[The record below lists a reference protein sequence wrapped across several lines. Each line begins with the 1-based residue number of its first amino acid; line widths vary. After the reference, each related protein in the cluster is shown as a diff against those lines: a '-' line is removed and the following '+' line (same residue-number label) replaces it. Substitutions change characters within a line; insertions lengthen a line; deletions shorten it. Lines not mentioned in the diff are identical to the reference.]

1 MKTYI
6 KMQFSS
12 EGMDPSKIIKI
23 LEDLGWKPV
32 VGEYDFMYESS
43 LSEGISN
50 SFKNMVD
57 ELNNALKGTGV
68 RYSLYSFP

>member
-23 LEDLGWKPV
+23 LEDLGWKTV

-43 LSEGISN
+43 LSEGLGD
-50 SFKNMVD
+50 SFKNMID
-57 ELNNALKGTGV
+57 ELNNELKGTGV